1 MQIDA
6 HATTRQLTCE
16 VQNFAV
22 TMFLEF
28 GSEQNEIFIASD
40 DERKILR
47 EMELGSITTYNH
59 PINKLVSGAAFTE
72 IGLVGAG
79 ISNYTRIKLWG
90 KITHRCRYFGSSLAW
105 DYDNL
110 RFSYP
115 DSKKSWGQHGAQLG
129 PTESRL
135 APFWRHTNLAIWVS
149 LIEDMSWWR
158 NNILHNSMCLL
169 PDT

>member
-6 HATTRQLTCE
+6 HATTRQLTYE
-16 VQNFAV
+16 VQHFAV

-59 PINKLVSGAAFTE
+59 PTNKLVSGAAFTE

-79 ISNYTRIKLWG
+79 ISNYTRIKL
-90 KITHRCRYFGSSLAW
+90 
-105 DYDNL
+105 
-110 RFSYP
+110 
-115 DSKKSWGQHGAQLG
+115 
-129 PTESRL
+129 
-135 APFWRHTNLAIWVS
+135 
-149 LIEDMSWWR
+149 
-158 NNILHNSMCLL
+158 
-169 PDT
+169 